1 MHYHFLQHWSIFIA
15 DFKIHQLLITMYSI
29 PPKFWSNLLNF
40 NFACVLLTSY
50 TNMKWINKYRI
61 KYALESSYLSYSF
74 LHRYTQFIQYI
85 HKILFCYSTRLSFY
99 ILHILEVVD
108 QLSCIGTCLTFFF
121 NKSNKF
127 TNAKKQLSDQG
138 QKALFAKLMKLEI

>member
-15 DFKIHQLLITMYSI
+15 DFKMHQLLIMMYSI

-40 NFACVLLTSY
+40 DFACVLFTSY
-50 TNMKWINKYRI
+50 TSMKWINKYRI
-61 KYALESSYLSYSF
+61 KYALESSYLCF
-74 LHRYTQFIQYI
+74 LHRYIQFIQYI

-108 QLSCIGTCLTFFF
+108 QLSCIGTCLTFIF
-121 NKSNKF
+121 NNSNKF
-127 TNAKKQLSDQG
+127 TKAKKHLSDQG

>member
-15 DFKIHQLLITMYSI
+15 DFKMHQLLIMMYSI
-29 PPKFWSNLLNF
+29 PPEFWSNILNF
-40 NFACVLLTSY
+40 DFACVSFTSY
-50 TNMKWINKYRI
+50 TSMKWTNKYRI
-61 KYALESSYLSYSF
+61 KYSYLCF
-74 LHRYTQFIQYI
+74 LHRYIQFIQYI

-108 QLSCIGTCLTFFF
+108 QLSCIGTCLTFIF